1 MQNRLSVVS
10 FFATNSVPAP
20 QGETLYLI
28 LPVFSS
34 STSCFLSSVSSGGAS
49 RGGDRENGA
58 ALGFST
64 ILWSTVLLGGS
75 PAGRSSGNTSAYF
88 LRRGWRRER
97 KWEGRW
103 SVGSA
108 DGFCLCSNV
117 CSKWQSHWTLSSV
130 LCRRSSA
137 FWSVITYSRSD
148 CTGVFWEASDGMMR
162 MV

>member
-28 LPVFSS
+28 LPVFNS

-58 ALGFST
+58 ASGFST

-75 PAGRSSGNTSAYF
+75 PAGRSSGNTSAYC
-88 LRRGWRRER
+88 LRMGWRREV
-97 KWEGRW
+97 KWEERLFI
-103 SVGSA
+103 GSA
-108 DGFCLCSNV
+108 DGFCFCSDV
-117 CSKWQSHWTLSSV
+117 CSRWQSHWTVSSV

-137 FWSVITYSRSD
+137 F
-148 CTGVFWEASDGMMR
+148 
-162 MV
+162 